1 MKAVLV
7 IDMPKTCNECP
18 LRYFKQGD
26 YCCVTKALIE
36 DGINCPLK
44 PMPQKV
50 DVSALHPLNDTLK
63 DMIAYGMGYNALH
76 DEITGETE

>member
-7 IDMPKTCNECP
+7 IEMPNSCNECP

-44 PMPQKV
+44 PMPKRRLEW
-50 DVSALHPLNDTLK
+50 DWGIGAHDW
-63 DMIAYGMGYNALH
+63 NACL
-76 DEITGETE
+76 DEILGETE